1 MKRLYSVPNP
11 VDAPKWRLIR
21 PFFDREN
28 EYKAVSSPRY
38 AEKQPFFSR
47 LGAVNTVGDTIKR
60 LCRRVPLCILFCI
73 LTSPLGAIPPIWVS
87 RGGLDPRYPS
97 QTYLTG
103 FAQVS
108 PRTSDGPAVVKDKAL
123 ADMAAQIS
131 VKIKSEL
138 ILKETDANGRHKASA
153 DSFLSSSVDAQISGS
168 RFETYE
174 DGNSYFALAYVSRQ
188 SLLDKYAGDAA
199 NIYGTLVS
207 RMNEAQ
213 GRNDRELRSLLTAG
227 TLLSELH
234 DLRRQYQGVNPGFS
248 DSGFFSGMEAKTIE
262 DVRAV
267 ERELQRRLDA
277 VGSRRSSTLDEAV
290 GLLALLLA
298 RQDGPA
304 GRLSVSAFQYGGTD
318 FSSEFGRYVASRLE
332 SELIGALGAGQDKD
346 IDSES
351 AAGVIVQGRCW
362 EEEDNTIRLQTIALA
377 LPAGR
382 KIARADAGIPASQ
395 TAGRE
400 LKPQN
405 LEQALIDMRQF
416 AEGAVTDG
424 GISVNLWTN
433 KPADD
438 ILTFTEGEELTIYL
452 QVNRPAFVELTYIIA
467 SGERVLLTPAAHYI
481 GIDKV
486 NRPVDIFPRFEV
498 VPPFGAEQLIV
509 TAYSTQPPVPQ
520 TVPRRIDGE
529 TYQVFPSVE
538 KVVANTR
545 GLRAKQQ
552 EEPEVLV
559 GEARVSLT
567 TLEER

>member
-1 MKRLYSVPNP
+1 M
-11 VDAPKWRLIR
+11 
-21 PFFDREN
+21 
-28 EYKAVSSPRY
+28 
-38 AEKQPFFSR
+38 
-47 LGAVNTVGDTIKR
+47 KR
-60 LCRRVPLCILFCI
+60 LCRRAALCTLLCI

-108 PRTSDGPAVVKDKAL
+108 RGTSDGPAVVKDKAL

-138 ILKETDANGRHKASA
+138 ILRETDANGRHKASA
-153 DSFLSSSVDAQISGS
+153 DSFLSSSVDAEISGS

-174 DGNSYFALAYVSRQ
+174 DRNSYFALAYVSRQ
-188 SLLDKYAGDAA
+188 SLLDQYAGDAA

-207 RMNEAQ
+207 RMDEAQ
-213 GRNDRELRSLLTAG
+213 GRSDREMRSLLTAG

-298 RQDGPA
+298 RQDVPA

-332 SELIGALGAGQDKD
+332 SELIGALGV
-346 IDSES
+346 DSES
-351 AAGVIVQGRCW
+351 AAGVVVQGRYW

-382 KIARADAGIPASQ
+382 KIARADAVIPASQ
-395 TAGRE
+395 SAGRE
-400 LKPQN
+400 LEPQN
-405 LEQALIDMRQF
+405 LEQALIDLRQF

-433 KPADD
+433 KPADG

-452 QVNRPAFVELTYIIA
+452 QVNRPAFVELTYILA

-529 TYQVFPSVE
+529 AYQVFPSVE

-567 TLEER
+567 TLQGR

>member
-1 MKRLYSVPNP
+1 M
-11 VDAPKWRLIR
+11 
-21 PFFDREN
+21 
-28 EYKAVSSPRY
+28 
-38 AEKQPFFSR
+38 
-47 LGAVNTVGDTIKR
+47 KR
-60 LCRRVPLCILFCI
+60 LCRRVPLWTLLCI

-108 PRTSDGPAVVKDKAL
+108 RRTSDGPAVVKDKAL

-131 VKIKSEL
+131 VTIKSEL
-138 ILKETDANGRHKASA
+138 ILRETDANGRHKASA
-153 DSFLSSSVDAQISGS
+153 DSFLSSSVDAEISGS

-174 DGNSYFALAYVSRQ
+174 DRNSYFALAYVSRQ

-207 RMNEAQ
+207 LMDEAV
-213 GRNDRELRSLLTAG
+213 GRSDRELRSLLTAG
-227 TLLSELH
+227 TLLSEFH

-248 DSGFFSGMEAKTIE
+248 DSGFFNEMEAKTIE

-298 RQDGPA
+298 RQDVPG
-304 GRLSVSAFQYGGTD
+304 GSLSVSAFQYGGTD

-332 SELIGALGAGQDKD
+332 SELIGALGVGTGKD
-346 IDSES
+346 TDSDS
-351 AAGVIVQGRCW
+351 HSGVVVQGRYW
-362 EEEDNTIRLQTIALA
+362 EEEDDTIRLQTIALA

-382 KIARADAGIPASQ
+382 KIARADAVIPASQ

-400 LKPQN
+400 LEPQN
-405 LEQALIDMRQF
+405 LEQALIDLRQF

-452 QVNRPAFVELTYIIA
+452 QVNRPAFVELTYILA
-467 SGERVLLTPAAHYI
+467 SGIRVLLTPAAHYI

-529 TYQVFPSVE
+529 AYQVFPSVE

-567 TLEER
+567 TLQGR